1 MSKIDNRIKNFG
13 MSSPF
18 GGYDGDIYLRSSFSQ
33 FLRSMNNMRGQIKF
47 SRDMM
52 KNRKSKKRRKKK

>member
-18 GGYDGDIYLRSSFSQ
+18 GGYDGDVLVRSYFSQ
-33 FLRSMNNMRGQIKF
+33 FSRSMNNMRGQIKF

>member
-18 GGYDGDIYLRSSFSQ
+18 GGYDGDILKLSFYEEHCRS
-33 FLRSMNNMRGQIKF
+33 LNKMRGQIKF